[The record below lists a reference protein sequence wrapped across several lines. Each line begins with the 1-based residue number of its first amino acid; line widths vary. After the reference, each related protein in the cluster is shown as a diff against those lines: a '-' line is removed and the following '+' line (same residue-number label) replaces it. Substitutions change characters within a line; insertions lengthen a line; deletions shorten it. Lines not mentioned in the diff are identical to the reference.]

1 MTGGSAVQ
9 SSGRWGYPEDPRE
22 WFKQLVGALPATELL
37 EESEILVVDINLIKG
52 ILNELQQ
59 ELEKMSL
66 DELLDKFLSVVPD
79 IASEESY
86 NEAIKKLEKV
96 YKEMFPVEFGMLE
109 KFREHSTLE
118 DKKRVWEEIYRPT
131 AVNLAEGFASESAR
145 LWDYAFSKEDISDDE
160 LEELDLINRWLFL
173 LTKVFAISSRLEDM
187 EKSVELSRFGIVLY
201 LRGLKILY
209 ETPGISIGTAKQML
223 RQDFEL
229 IIRKILESG
238 YDFQKADDYLLSE
251 VLEE

>member
-1 MTGGSAVQ
+1 MIDGSAVQ
-9 SSGRWGYPEDPRE
+9 SGGRWGYPADLRE
-22 WFKQLVGALPATELL
+22 WLKRLAGALPAAELIG
-37 EESEILVVDINLIKG
+37 ESEIPVVDINSIKD
-52 ILNELQQ
+52 ILNKLQQ
-59 ELEKMSL
+59 ELEKIPL
-66 DELLDKFLSVVPD
+66 EELLDKFLSVVPD

-86 NEAIKKLEKV
+86 NEAIKKLERV
-96 YKEMFPVEFGMLE
+96 YKKLFPVEFRMLE

-118 DKKRVWEEIYRPT
+118 DKKGFWEEIYKPT

-145 LWDYAFSKEDISDDE
+145 LWDYAFSKEDISDEE

-173 LTKVFAISSRLEDM
+173 LTKVFAISSRLDDM
-187 EKSVELSRFGIVLY
+187 EKSVELSKFGIVLY